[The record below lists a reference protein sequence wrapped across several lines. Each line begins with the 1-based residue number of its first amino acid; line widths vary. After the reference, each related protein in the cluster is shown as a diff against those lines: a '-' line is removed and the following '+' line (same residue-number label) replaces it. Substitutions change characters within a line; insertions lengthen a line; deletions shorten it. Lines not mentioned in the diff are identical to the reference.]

1 MFTIKPIGVVRT
13 LYSDDDI
20 RNSIEGVPGYI
31 EIFPEYEEG
40 LEGLE
45 EFSHIIVIAYLHK
58 VSERQRDVL
67 KVKPRRLVRLGID
80 ISDVPEIGVFASDS
94 PHRPNPIALS
104 ILELL
109 ERRKNILYVNKLD
122 LFNGTPVI
130 DIKPYT
136 RDRIIDKIKVPDWIN
151 ILERKILQKFGD
163 KKIPI

>member
-1 MFTIKPIGVVRT
+1 VR
-13 LYSDDDI
+13 
-20 RNSIEGVPGYI
+20 
-31 EIFPEYEEG
+31 
-40 LEGLE
+40 
-45 EFSHIIVIAYLHK
+45 
-58 VSERQRDVL
+58 
-67 KVKPRRLVRLGID
+67 PRRLVRLGID

-151 ILERKILQKFGD
+151 ILERRIFQKFGD

>member
-1 MFTIKPIGVVRT
+1 MFIIKPIGAVRT

-67 KVKPRRLVRLGID
+67 KVRPRRLVRLGID

-163 KKIPI
+163 KKIHI